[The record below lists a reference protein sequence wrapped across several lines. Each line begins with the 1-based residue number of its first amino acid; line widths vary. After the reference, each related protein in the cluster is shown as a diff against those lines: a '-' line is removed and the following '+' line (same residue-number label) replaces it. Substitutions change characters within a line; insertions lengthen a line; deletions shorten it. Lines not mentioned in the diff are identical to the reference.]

1 MERMVLTTDSV
12 PGPERFAFWRDG
24 LLQGVLG
31 MTGEPTD
38 ATTRD
43 FDARITIWTGGGLTR
58 LRGEADTHLACR
70 SPREIARKS
79 GDAYWLHRD
88 MARDTWFDVPGRGQF
103 VIPRGELILSSTDHP
118 HRTRPLDRGSRFDG
132 DYWVLP
138 RTLLEP
144 HLPAFGGPPC
154 VTLSSE
160 GGDSGMLALLTSYLD
175 SLGEQAEALRDPEAK
190 QAGDILCRL
199 IAAAC
204 GAALP
209 ERKDALR
216 AARLEQIKRHVDQH
230 LAEMDLSPG
239 QAAAALGISVRS
251 LHLAFEPTGTS
262 FAEHVTR
269 RRLQE
274 CRAALELSASPRAVT
289 DVAFAWGFASLAT
302 FYRAFRREFGIAPGD
317 LRRSGR

>member
-1 MERMVLTTDSV
+1 MVLTTDSV
-12 PGPERFAFWRDG
+12 PERERFSFWCDG

-31 MTGEPTD
+31 MAGEAID
-38 ATTRD
+38 ATPQA
-43 FDARITIWTGGGLTR
+43 FDARITVWSGGGLTR
-58 LRGEADTHLACR
+58 LRGTADAHLACR
-70 SPREIARKS
+70 SPREIARRS

-88 MARDTWFDVPGRGQF
+88 LARDTWFDVPGRGQF

-118 HRTRPLDRGSRFDG
+118 HRTRPMNEGSRFDG

-138 RTLLEP
+138 RVLLEP

-154 VTLSSE
+154 VTLSP
-160 GGDSGMLALLTSYLD
+160 GGAGSGMLALLTSYLD
-175 SLGEQAEALRDPEAK
+175 SLGEQAAALSDTEARH
-190 QAGDILCRL
+190 AGDILCRL

-204 GAALP
+204 GTAPP
-209 ERKDALR
+209 EQKDALR
-216 AARLEQIKRHVDQH
+216 AARLAQIKRHVDRH
-230 LAEMDLSPG
+230 LTEMDLSPG
-239 QAAAALGISVRS
+239 KAAAALGISVRS

-274 CRAALELSASPRAVT
+274 CRAALERPAASPRAVT

-302 FYRAFRREFGIAPGD
+302 FYRAFRREFGMAPGD
-317 LRRSGR
+317 LRRIGR